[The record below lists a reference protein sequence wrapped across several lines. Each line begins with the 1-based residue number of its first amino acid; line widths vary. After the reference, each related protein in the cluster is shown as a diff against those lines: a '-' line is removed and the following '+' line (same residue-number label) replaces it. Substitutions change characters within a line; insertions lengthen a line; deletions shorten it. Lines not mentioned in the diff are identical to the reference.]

1 MCEVDHVYPRR
12 VGRRAVWRQV
22 MPTLTWRFFVG
33 LIFWQLQH
41 KLQQICSNCTDSAY
55 WLRMDTVIKQVMGLP
70 QLAPSPEVNQAFSK
84 FVEAVIMH
92 PQWHVDDA
100 ALLHDLQCRCSE
112 AEGKLERFWAQK
124 IIRADNSLK
133 AVKEFPYQDNYRALT
148 SREIQLIERSGVYL
162 GKQSRVAIIGS
173 GSLPLTAWWLYWIT
187 GAKITHIDSCKAAV
201 DLAKQLAQALRW
213 PCSFVCGDGRS
224 VDLPVNFYDVVYIA
238 GLAGQSVA
246 DKQRIVDHIL
256 PSLTP
261 NGRVVVRS
269 ARGSRELLYPAFAAS
284 EITHVVL
291 QEEYHPTDE
300 VINSVFVYR
309 KECDE
314 G

>member
-1 MCEVDHVYPRR
+1 
-12 VGRRAVWRQV
+12 
-22 MPTLTWRFFVG
+22 
-33 LIFWQLQH
+33 
-41 KLQQICSNCTDSAY
+41 
-55 WLRMDTVIKQVMGLP
+55 MDTVIKQVMGLP

-84 FVEAVIMH
+84 LVEAVIMH

-112 AEGKLERFWAQK
+112 AEGKLEQFWARKTVQANDPLVA
-124 IIRADNSLK
+124 IN
-133 AVKEFPYQDNYRALT
+133 EFPYQDNYRTLT
-148 SREIQLIERSGVYL
+148 AREIQLIERSGMHL
-162 GKQSRVAIIGS
+162 DKQSRVAIIGS
-173 GSLPLTAWWLYWIT
+173 GSLPLTAWWLYRIT
-187 GAKITHIDSCKAAV
+187 GAKITHIDSCKVAV
-201 DLAKQLAQALRW
+201 DLAKQLAQALQW

-224 VDLPVNFYDVVYIA
+224 VDLPVDFYDVVYIA

-314 G
+314 E

>member
-1 MCEVDHVYPRR
+1 
-12 VGRRAVWRQV
+12 
-22 MPTLTWRFFVG
+22 
-33 LIFWQLQH
+33 
-41 KLQQICSNCTDSAY
+41 
-55 WLRMDTVIKQVMGLP
+55 MDTVIERVMGLP
-70 QLAPSPEVNQAFSK
+70 QLTPSPEVNQAFSK
-84 FVEAVIMH
+84 LVEAIIAH
-92 PQWHVDDA
+92 PQWRVDDTV
-100 ALLHDLQCRCSE
+100 LLCDLQCRCSE
-112 AEGKLERFWAQK
+112 AEGKLEQFWARK
-124 IIRADNSLK
+124 IVQANEPLAAIN
-133 AVKEFPYQDNYRALT
+133 EFPYQDNYRTLT
-148 SREIQLIERSGVYL
+148 AREIQLIERSGVHL
-162 GKQSRVAIIGS
+162 DKQSRVAIIGS
-173 GSLPLTAWWLYWIT
+173 GPLPLTAWWLYQMT
-187 GAKITHIDSCKAAV
+187 GAEITHIDSCKAAM
-201 DLAKQLAQALRW
+201 DLAEQLAQVLQW
-213 PCSFVCGDGRS
+213 PCGFVRGDGQL
-224 VDLPVNFYDVVYIA
+224 VDLPANFYDVIYIA

-261 NGRVVVRS
+261 DGRVVVRS